1 MWINKMHFFSRA
13 LVFVVLVSMF
23 VVQAATIKVGWV
35 YRLPY
40 SYQTNTYNVNQLKG
54 LDIDFV
60 YALAKRLNMSLSFFQ
75 LNESDIDTA
84 LATGG
89 VDVVVGSA
97 QGHSKNSVESI
108 PYRKE
113 TYVLYLKPDSKEY
126 FYNLDDVL
134 KYITPQ
140 NPLGV
145 VEFRK
150 HASELRE
157 FLQKPENQ
165 KKLYVLGAE
174 GDLLEEFLRGSVNAF
189 IGDRVVFSTLLHRL
203 HKWRKVQEMNLG
215 LQHNIVVAISK
226 QSPLYKK
233 LDVINTTIAD
243 MQKGEELDQIL
254 TQYLTPAVLMHTIDE
269 GWLRFIELLGVVA
282 FTLYA
287 FIHGFYRHMAFVK
300 TIGFSMIMVFTGPV
314 LKDVLTT
321 GQIEFFRNQYYL
333 SIVIGIIVAAHAY
346 LSILRSFS
354 YKQIR
359 TFIFS
364 ENKDKWILEIACAVG
379 LASYTVS
386 GVLYAITSVD
396 NGWFWQG
403 MLGTITATAG
413 LLLAHK
419 LYRLNSQINFLFS
432 EISLGWAIILTLYFT
447 LSRSTIDFD
456 QESIFI
462 AVIIVF
468 FGIFFSRMMALY
480 HEVSSIGFGR
490 RLRETIDKL

>member
-1 MWINKMHFFSRA
+1 MYSFFR
-13 LVFVVLVSMF
+13 FFVLVCVSAF
-23 VVQAATIKVGWV
+23 FTAQAATIKVGWV

-54 LDIDFV
+54 LDIDFI
-60 YALAKRLNMSLSFFQ
+60 YALAKRLNVSVSFYQ
-75 LNESDIDTA
+75 LNESDIESA
-84 LATGG
+84 LETGG
-89 VDVVVGSA
+89 LDIVVGAA
-97 QGHSKNSVESI
+97 QGYVKHALETT

-113 TYVLYLKPDSKEY
+113 TYVLYLEPKVKEY

-134 KYITPQ
+134 NYTSPQ

-150 HASELRE
+150 KSSELQS
-157 FLQKPENQ
+157 FLEKSENEN
-165 KKLYVLGAE
+165 KLYILGSE
-174 GDLLEEFLRGSVNAF
+174 GELLEDFLRGTVKAF

-203 HKWRKVQEMNLG
+203 QQWRHVKELNLG
-215 LQHNIVVAISK
+215 LEHDVVLAVSK
-226 QSPLYKK
+226 QSK
-233 LDVINTTIAD
+233 LSKEIEGINKHIVE
-243 MQKGEELDQIL
+243 MQKGEELDTLL
-254 TQYLTPAVLMHTIDE
+254 THYLTPAVLMHTIDE
-269 GWLRFIELLGVVA
+269 GWLRFIELLGVIS

-287 FIHGFYRHMAFVK
+287 FIYGFYRHMAFVK
-300 TIGFSMIMVFTGPV
+300 TIGFSMIVVFTGPV
-314 LKDVLTT
+314 LKDLLTT

-333 SIVIGIIVAAHAY
+333 SIVIGIIVVAHTY

-364 ENKDKWILEIACAVG
+364 ENKDKWILEVACAIG

-403 MLGTITATAG
+403 MLGTISATAG
-413 LLLAHK
+413 LLLSHK
-419 LYRLNSQINFLFS
+419 LYQLNNPINFLFS

-447 LSRSTIDFD
+447 LSRTTIDFD

-462 AVIIVF
+462 AVMIVF
-468 FGIFFSRMMALY
+468 FGIFFSRMMAIY
-480 HEVSSIGFGR
+480 HEISSIGFGR
-490 RLRETIDKL
+490 RLRETIEKL